1 MPLSLPFGGGIGDS
15 AADRK
20 PGLGQALALAKAAPT
35 RPVYLPCHCGGRLPR
50 KASMPS
56 RKSALE

>member
-1 MPLSLPFGGGIGDS
+1 MPLSLPFGGDIGDS
-15 AADRK
+15 ASDRK
-20 PGLGQALALAKAAPT
+20 PGLGKTLAKPVRT
-35 RPVYLPCHCGGRLPR
+35 RPAYLPCHCGGRLPR